1 MSIFSKFINAFKNLR
16 LNDKNVV
23 IGLQLDHLLISSM
36 YAEQQSAYLNS
47 YETGLDKGT
56 LKTILEDYWEIF
68 DKDDAIEVLSDLQNR
83 NQDEYLDIVYNAF
96 ENRENYVA
104 ILKSN
109 LPDEEDVFKHYLEIY
124 RKLSNVVPELVEQS
138 VFQDFSAIKNIRDTA
153 WNYGRGAF
161 LSRCCYEAGYIS
173 EVELTEYLQK
183 SHTGL
188 RNYCRT
194 WKEYTT
200 SYIFGRAIWGGSNND
215 GMIQIADDLLNSEK
229 SPLKNKIYL

>member
-83 NQDEYLDIVYNAF
+83 NQDEYLDTVYNAF

-109 LPDEEDVFKHYLEIY
+109 LPDEEDVFKHYVEIY
-124 RKLSNVVPELVEQS
+124 RKLSNVVPELIEQN

-173 EVELTEYLQK
+173 EVELIEYLQR

-200 SYIFGRAIWGGSNND
+200 SYIFGRAIWGGSNNN

>member
-36 YAEQQSAYLNS
+36 YAEQQAAYLNS
-47 YETGLDKGT
+47 YETGLDNGT

-83 NQDEYLDIVYNAF
+83 NQDEYLDTVYNAF

-109 LPDEEDVFKHYLEIY
+109 LPDEEDVFKHYVEIY
-124 RKLSNVVPELVEQS
+124 RKLSNVVPELIEQN
-138 VFQDFSAIKNIRDTA
+138 VFRDFLAIKNIRDTA

-173 EVELTEYLQK
+173 EVELIEYLQK

>member
-1 MSIFSKFINAFKNLR
+1 MSIFSKIFNAFKNIR
-16 LNDKNVV
+16 LNDKNAV
-23 IGLQLDHLLISSM
+23 IGLQLDHLLIGSM

-47 YETGLDKGT
+47 YETGLNKGT
-56 LKTILEDYWEIF
+56 LKTILEDYWQIF
-68 DKDDAIEVLSDLQNR
+68 DENNAIEVLSDLQNR
-83 NQDEYLDIVYNAF
+83 NRDEYLDIVYNAF
-96 ENRENYVA
+96 EDKENYVA

-109 LPDEEDVFKHYLEIY
+109 LPGEEDVFKYYLEIY
-124 RKLSNVVPELVEQS
+124 RKLSNVVPELIEQN
-138 VFQDFSAIKNIRDTA
+138 VIQNFSAIKNIRDTA

-173 EVELTEYLQK
+173 EVELIEYLQK

-188 RNYCRT
+188 RNYCKT

-200 SYIFGRAIWGGSNND
+200 SYIFGRAIWGGSNNY